1 MAFAYTAYRESKC
14 RIYRDIES
22 LIHPYHCK
30 WCCMSEQWAMAMGCI
45 TGLHS
50 GGVRGNELRGRKVY
64 VTEKD
69 IHPVINLVKNKSR
82 LSKKVMAGLSTTS
95 RRLLRERKKLQV
107 DSTGLLKRVI
117 QGPNGSQRLQIV
129 LPELY
134 RLLAIKELHSK
145 MGHLEAERVT
155 ALIRECFFL
164 AVHGS

>member
-1 MAFAYTAYRESKC
+1 M
-14 RIYRDIES
+14 
-22 LIHPYHCK
+22 
-30 WCCMSEQWAMAMGCI
+30 
-45 TGLHS
+45 
-50 GGVRGNELRGRKVY
+50 
-64 VTEKD
+64 
-69 IHPVINLVKNKSR
+69 NLVKNKSR

-164 AVHGS
+164 AVLGS